1 MKIFCKI
8 SGMPTSDQ
16 GFTIVEL
23 LVAMAISLVVMA
35 AIYSTYQS
43 QQHSYIVQDQ
53 VAAAQQNLR
62 AAMYTIT
69 HDIQMAGFD
78 PTYGVTPNRN
88 LFGITAAEANTI
100 TFTSDLN
107 KNANPAGQDI
117 TYSVN
122 ADHELLR
129 NAGGG
134 AQVLAKNI
142 YGLGFAYAYD
152 AGADGAMDLS
162 ANNHIIWAID
172 TGGTHNLNLS
182 LDTDDNGIIGQS
194 DDTNHDKTIEGT
206 VLAPTVL
213 LARIKSVKV
222 WLLARTE
229 NPIQGYNVNNSYVVG
244 RNIVTADPK
253 YMYRIL
259 TETVKC
265 RNL

>member
-1 MKIFCKI
+1 MKAMVEK
-8 SGMPTSDQ
+8 SNRPMSQ
-16 GFTIVEL
+16 KGFTIVEL

-43 QQHSYIVQDQ
+43 QQHSYIIQDQ

-62 AAMYTIT
+62 AAMYTMT
-69 HDIQMAGFD
+69 RDIQMAGFD

-88 LFGITAAEANTI
+88 LFGITTAGVDTVA
-100 TFTSDLN
+100 FTADLAR
-107 KNANPAGQDI
+107 NATPAGQDI

-122 ADHELLR
+122 AAHELTR
-129 NAGGG
+129 NAGGN

-142 YGLGFAYAYD
+142 YGLGLAYAYD

-162 ANNHIIWAID
+162 ANNHIVWAVD
-172 TGGTHNLNLS
+172 TDGDLKLDLS
-182 LDTDDNGIIGQS
+182 LDTDDDGIIALN
-194 DDTNHDKTIEGT
+194 DDTNDDKTIEGT
-206 VLAPTVL
+206 VLAPTVP
-213 LARIKSVKV
+213 LARIKSVKI

-229 NPIQGYNVNNSYVVG
+229 NPIQGYSVNNSYVVG